1 MATQTPQP
9 VCSFNKYGH
18 CKFQKKCRKMHVEEI
33 CESLEC
39 EQRKCSLRHPKL
51 CSFYRDY
58 KFCKFAEYCSFSHN
72 IHNNHS
78 NEALEKEI
86 SDIKKN
92 LDLLRERENEN
103 ENKIQILDSEINE
116 REVLIKNIYSKFE
129 ESIEKIDML
138 EKKVKMVE
146 DKNNYLQSKIEMFEK
161 RNHTSTENFVCNI
174 CDLILKTKLEMTE
187 HKKEAHRNKENDIET
202 VSEIVTESESSNLP
216 KADEKIFQ
224 CYKCNFKSSSD
235 HGLKIHN
242 AKKHSAS
249 NNFNSPFV
257 HSPRGPFP
265 AQFPPRYPPRFP
277 HSPMW

>member
-1 MATQTPQP
+1 MASKTPQP

-18 CKFQKKCRKMHVEEI
+18 CKFQKKCRKMHEDKI

-39 EQRKCSLRHPKL
+39 EPRNCSLRHPKV

-72 IHNNHS
+72 IHSNHS

-146 DKNNYLQSKIEMFEK
+146 DKNNFLQSKIEMFEK
-161 RNHTSTENFVCNI
+161 TNHTSTEPFVCNI
-174 CDLILKTKLEMTE
+174 CDLILKTELEMTE
-187 HKKEAHRNKENDIET
+187 HTKETHGNKENDIVT
-202 VSEIVTESESSNLP
+202 VSEIDTESESSNLS
-216 KADEKIFQ
+216 KADEKTFK
-224 CYKCNFKSSSD
+224 CYKCTFKSSSD

-242 AKKHSAS
+242 AKKHSSS
-249 NNFNSPFV
+249 NYFNSPCV
-257 HSPRGPFP
+257 LSPRGPFP
-265 AQFPPRYPPRFP
+265 ANFPPRYPPRFP